1 MVALGWVVLALV
13 FLDELLAAAAAAVW
27 GNHESGVL
35 LAVGMVVLVV
45 GVWWAFASPKAPLG
59 GPVVRPVT
67 KVLVFGLAGLGL
79 WAAGHHGW
87 AVAFLVFSV
96 VVNGL
101 ALLPSIQ
108 ALVTDAEAGGRRD
121 ARGGRSA

>member
-1 MVALGWVVLALV
+1 MVV
-13 FLDELLAAAAAAVW
+13 AVW
-27 GNHESGVL
+27 WIVRLTEG
-35 LAVGMVVLVV
+35 A
-45 GVWWAFASPKAPLG
+45 AG

-108 ALVTDAEAGGRRD
+108 ALVADAE

>member
-1 MVALGWVVLALV
+1 MVALGWLVLALV
-13 FLDELLAAAAAAVW
+13 FADEVLAAAAAAVW
-27 GNHESGVL
+27 GNHESGAV
-35 LAVGMVVLVV
+35 LAVVMVVVVV
-45 GVWWAFASPKAPLG
+45 GVWWTFASPKAPLG

-67 KVLVFGLAGLGL
+67 KVLVFGLSGLGL

-87 AVAFLVFSV
+87 AVAFLAFSV

-108 ALVTDAEAGGRRD
+108 ALVTDAEAGGRR
-121 ARGGRSA
+121 SA